1 MTTENRR
8 ASFSTWYEANKE
20 KLAQKR
26 AEKYRTDPEYR
37 AKALERAARQRSDN
51 PRPKRESESSVRVIN
66 GVQRE
71 VFRIGSVAQ
80 IIGRDEQTIRLW
92 EDRGVIPKPTA
103 PGKHRYYTS
112 HQISLLQMLC
122 GVLGNHRYDSAQIRA
137 ALEQQK
143 QIIFSHWKG

>member
-1 MTTENRR
+1 MSAEKRK
-8 ASFSTWYEANKE
+8 ASFGQWYEANKE

-26 AEKYRTDPEYR
+26 AEKYRTDPDYR

-51 PRPKRESESSVRVIN
+51 PRQRRDTDSSVRVIN
-66 GVQRE
+66 GELRE
-71 VFRIGSVAQ
+71 VFRIGTVAEA
-80 IIGRDEQTIRLW
+80 IGRDEQTIRLW
-92 EDRGVIPKPTA
+92 EERAIIPKPSA

-122 GVLGNHRYDSAQIRA
+122 GVLGTHRYDSVQIRA

-143 QIIFSHWKG
+143 TVIFSQWKG